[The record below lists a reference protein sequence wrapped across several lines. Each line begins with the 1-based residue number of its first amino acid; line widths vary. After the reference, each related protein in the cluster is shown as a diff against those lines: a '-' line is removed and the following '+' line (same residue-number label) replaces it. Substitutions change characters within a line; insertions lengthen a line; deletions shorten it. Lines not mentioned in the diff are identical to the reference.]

1 MKSKRIAIKPYRSN
15 LRWAELLLGESLQS
29 AFVAPGY
36 GATRPQRDASLI
48 PLGEF
53 CYDFTAMRHGAYV
66 PCPYFKYTGH
76 GSVKCIYLGVE
87 ASDGISRK
95 LAKHFGSRAKVQAAG
110 VIDTWSLPD
119 SNKECGVS
127 LLFPSYLKYLQDSI
141 EDYEQAI
148 FGKRRD
154 TVHHFFYLS
163 GWDNAQ
169 QLDAVAQIRLT
180 IWQHLCSMVED
191 VPKALITRLMLID
204 AMLRGHSEKGDVLM
218 NASYEDDIQ
227 GFTSPQS
234 QFWYLYR
241 MNFMDVGQ
249 FRRDV
254 VWLEDRQRISE
265 LYYYDQR
272 VAAIIALRESR
283 HGQSN

>member
-1 MKSKRIAIKPYRSN
+1 MKVKRIGLKPYRPN
-15 LRWAELLLGESLQS
+15 LRWAELLLGESLQA

-36 GATRPQRDASLI
+36 GATRPQRDASVI
-48 PLGEF
+48 PMGEF
-53 CYDFTAMRHGAYV
+53 CYDFESMGRKQYV
-66 PCPYFKYTGH
+66 PCPYFKYTNRD
-76 GSVKCIYLGVE
+76 SVKCIYLGVE
-87 ASDGISRK
+87 ATDFISRK
-95 LAKHFGSRAKVQAAG
+95 LEKHFGSRAKVEAAG
-110 VIDTWSLPD
+110 VIDTWTLPD

-127 LLFPSYLKYLQDSI
+127 LLFPSYLKCLQDSLD
-141 EDYEQAI
+141 DYEQAI

-154 TVHHFFYLS
+154 AVYQFFYLS
-163 GWDNAQ
+163 GWDKAH

-204 AMLRGHSEKGDVLM
+204 AMLRGHSEEADVLM
-218 NASYEDDIQ
+218 NVSYEDDIQ

-234 QFWYLYR
+234 QFWYLFR
-241 MNFMDVGQ
+241 ANFMDVGQ

-254 VWLEDRQRISE
+254 VWLEDRHQISQ

-272 VAAIIALRESR
+272 VAAIIALSESG
-283 HGQSN
+283 HAQ